1 MDRQMAVRVWEA
13 GLVLLAVFGRLT
25 GADPVRVP
33 SAPVCPVKSVTDS
46 IVRFPDSS
54 CLRFGDESVLY
65 IDAVG
70 VTEGDEVSLQRALSL
85 VHKNS
90 QDYVALLFYASW
102 CPFSGT
108 FRSTLSILSFLYPS
122 IPHFAIEESVIR
134 PSTLSKYGVHG
145 FPTLFLLNST
155 MRIRYHGS
163 GDEVSLQRALSLVHK
178 NSQDYVALLFY
189 ASWCPFSGTFRSTL
203 SILSFLYP
211 SIPHFAIEESV
222 IRPSTLS
229 KYGVHGFPTLF
240 LLNSTMRIR
249 YHGSRTHGSLV
260 LFYSEVTGL
269 KPAPLDLASVER
281 IVEGSSDHE
290 EYNNGEQ
297 EICPFS
303 WARSPEN
310 LFRQET
316 YLALATAFVILRL
329 LYFIFPTLFAFGQ
342 IAWRRYILNM
352 SLRSWFEHPLAYMNR
367 EIQLFNSL
375 REPRKRSNLQEG
387 ALNAKAWASK
397 SLASVSFGDASTSR
411 AGPVS

>member
-1 MDRQMAVRVWEA
+1 MAVRGWEA

-46 IVRFPDSS
+46 VVRFPDSS
-54 CLRFGDESVLY
+54 CLRFGDESVLS

-90 QDYVALLFYASW
+90 
-102 CPFSGT
+102 
-108 FRSTLSILSFLYPS
+108 
-122 IPHFAIEESVIR
+122 H
-134 PSTLSKYGVHG
+134 
-145 FPTLFLLNST
+145 
-155 MRIRYHGS
+155 
-163 GDEVSLQRALSLVHK
+163 
-178 NSQDYVALLFY
+178 DYVALLFY

-375 REPRKRSNLQEG
+375 KEPRKRSNLQEG